1 MFKEETLEF
10 ELGPG
15 KPRKILFQEQNKNKK
30 RAGWLVQVVK
40 YLPSKCE
47 DLDSIPRSQEKKKE
61 NYTPYLDHNS
71 VPVNKVLKPCF
82 CVPSH
87 SKRI

>member
-47 DLDSIPRSQEKKKE
+47 DLDSIPRS
-61 NYTPYLDHNS
+61 
-71 VPVNKVLKPCF
+71 
-82 CVPSH
+82 
-87 SKRI
+87 